1 MSQLVPLESAE
12 AFVSRRFCIVGTG
25 YVGMASAIGFAEFG
39 HDVVG
44 YDIIRERIRGL
55 QNGITPYNEDG
66 LATALQ
72 KHLATGYLRFVESLV
87 EAATDAEF
95 IVIAVGTPSRPD
107 GSADLS
113 YLYSAID
120 ALLDIDLTGKTL
132 VVRSTVPVGTTD
144 FIADRL
150 RRVAAVVHAPE
161 FLREGSALND
171 FLNPDRV
178 VVGAN
183 PIHEADSFL
192 SLFAHLDK
200 PLIATSP
207 REAELIKGFSNAYLA
222 LKISF
227 ANEVANLCDAVDAD
241 ALNVLAGIGSDSRIG
256 KLFLQ
261 PGIGYG
267 GPCFDKDVRSMHH
280 VATQHDTSRELLSAT
295 LRVNDY
301 QPRRIVDLLQEEL
314 GRLDGMTVGIWGLTF
329 KAGTDDVRDS
339 LSIKIIADLIER
351 GARVRAFDP
360 AVSGS
365 HTMIH
370 CEIAVSPLDV
380 LDADALLVLT
390 DWPMFREIPIA
401 EIVGR
406 LRRGVVVDGR
416 NTLDHRALALAGVR
430 YRGVGRKAM
439 PMASV
444 VVGANDIAENVAV

>member
-1 MSQLVPLESAE
+1 VK
-12 AFVSRRFCIVGTG
+12 RRLCILGTG

-39 HDVVG
+39 HIVVG
-44 YDIIRERIRGL
+44 YDIIRERVRGL
-55 QNGITPYNEDG
+55 QNGVTPYNEAG
-66 LATALQ
+66 LSAALAR
-72 KHLATGYLRFVESLV
+72 HLEAGNLSFVESL
-87 EAATDAEF
+87 EDATRNAEF

-120 ALLDIDLTGKTL
+120 SLLDLDLSGKTL

-150 RRVAAVVHAPE
+150 RGIAAVLHAPE
-161 FLREGSALND
+161 FLREGSALHD

-183 PIHEADSFL
+183 PIEAAGSFL
-192 SLFAHLDK
+192 ELFAHLNK
-200 PLIATSP
+200 PLVPTSP
-207 REAELIKGFSNAYLA
+207 REAELIKGFSNAFLA

-241 ALNVLAGIGSDSRIG
+241 ALAVLGGIGNDSRIG
-256 KLFLQ
+256 SQFLQ

-280 VATQHDTSRELLSAT
+280 IAGQHDSTRELLAAT
-295 LRVNDY
+295 LRVNEF
-301 QPRRIVDLLQEEL
+301 QPRRVVDLLEEEL
-314 GRLDGMTVGIWGLTF
+314 GRLDGVSIGVWGLTF

-339 LSIKIIADLIER
+339 LAVKIVDDLVSR

-360 AVSGS
+360 TISGP

-370 CEIAVSPLDV
+370 CELAESALDV
-380 LDADALLVLT
+380 LDSDALLVLT
-390 DWPMFREIPIA
+390 DWPMFREIAPMTIA
-401 EIVGR
+401 GR
-406 LRRGVVVDGR
+406 LKKKVVVDGR
-416 NTLDHRALALAGVR
+416 NALDYRALAEAGVR
-430 YRGVGRKAM
+430 YRGVGRRADAWDVEAPDADKREA
-439 PMASV
+439 
-444 VVGANDIAENVAV
+444 DVAV